1 MSGPRWQPQP
11 MRELLGNRS
20 SVAEGVAAAKMR
32 GRRASLRT
40 VPDTLDAA
48 TARRWAAVARAVFA
62 RRRAGIDALNVFPVP
77 DGDTGT
83 NMYLSLESALE
94 AVTAERERRG
104 IVHPTSLGTEAATL
118 ADAMLLS
125 ARGNSGVILSQF
137 MRGLAEAYS
146 ALSTEH
152 ASGADVAGAMARA
165 AERARSSVTHPVEGT
180 ILTVADA
187 AAAAA
192 QAAAAGGGDLHRVTV
207 AAVGAAGK
215 ALAATTEQL
224 PVLARAGVVDA
235 GGAGLL
241 LLLECLDRVVR
252 AEPLGGSFDV
262 DAFLKKPALVG
273 PGPGGTE
280 GGEGLDL
287 LGLDGEGGTLP
298 AGPAYEVMFL
308 LRETDYAR
316 VDELR
321 RTLDTLGDSLLV
333 VGGPELWN
341 VHVHV
346 DDAGA
351 AIEAGVAAGLP
362 YRIRITHLADLVARR
377 RAQPADTA
385 IVACA
390 AGPGL
395 ASLIES
401 QGAHPVLSGP
411 GRRASAGQI
420 LAAIRAVHALSVI
433 VLPNDVDTVMA
444 AQAAATAAEQEGIE
458 VHVVTARTAVQ
469 GLAALAV
476 FEPTAS
482 LGANVQEMTAAAA
495 ATRQGAVTVAITEA
509 LTSGGWCQPGD
520 VLGVVQGDIVIVGSD
535 LLDVASEVVRR
546 LLSSGGELLT
556 VVTGA
561 DAPAG
566 LAHQLEE
573 VLRHERR
580 DVDVHVVYGG
590 QPHYP
595 LLLGVE

>member
-1 MSGPRWQPQP
+1 MCSH
-11 MRELLGNRS
+11 
-20 SVAEGVAAAKMR
+20 
-32 GRRASLRT
+32 RASLRT

-94 AVTAERERRG
+94 AISAERERRG
-104 IVHPTSLGTEAATL
+104 IVHSSSLGTEAATL

-125 ARGNSGVILSQF
+125 ARGNSGVILSQLV
-137 MRGLAEAYS
+137 RGLAESYS
-146 ALSTEH
+146 AMAADR
-152 ASGADVAGAMARA
+152 ASGADVAAALERGAQ
-165 AERARSSVTHPVEGT
+165 RARGGVTRPVEGT

-192 QAAAAGGGDLHRVTV
+192 QAVATVGGDLHDVTV
-207 AAVGAAGK
+207 AAVGAARDAVAG
-215 ALAATTEQL
+215 TTAQL
-224 PVLARAGVVDA
+224 PALARAGVVDA

-252 AEPLGGSFDV
+252 GEPVSGTFDV
-262 DAFLKKPALVG
+262 DAFLKTPAAFG
-273 PGPGGTE
+273 SREAAGGIEGAGSDPDGGTQ
-280 GGEGLDL
+280 
-287 LGLDGEGGTLP
+287 P
-298 AGPAYEVMFL
+298 PSPAYEVMFL
-308 LRETDYAR
+308 LHKTDYAR

-321 RTLDTLGDSLLV
+321 RNLDSLGDSLLV

-346 DDAGA
+346 DNAGA
-351 AIEAGVAAGLP
+351 AIEAGVAAGTP
-362 YRIRITHLADLVARR
+362 YRIRVTHLADLVSRR
-377 RAQPADTA
+377 RAEPADTA
-385 IVACA
+385 VVACA

-395 ASLIES
+395 ASLIEA
-401 QGAHPVLSGP
+401 QGAHPVFSGP

-444 AQAAATAAEQEGIE
+444 AQAAAAAAEQEGIE
-458 VHVVTARTAVQ
+458 VHVVVSRTAVQ

-476 FEPTAS
+476 FEPTAALS
-482 LGANVQEMTAAAA
+482 ANLPEMAAAAA

-509 LTSGGWCQPGD
+509 LTSGGWCEPGD

-535 LLDVASEVVRR
+535 LLDVATEVVHR

-573 VLRHERR
+573 ILRHERR
-580 DVDVHVVYGG
+580 DIDVNVVYGG